1 MRIAIYGRVS
11 TEGQEKEQTIFSQIA
26 ALKEYAQNNNHVIC
40 GEYLD
45 EGYSG
50 EMLDRPALDRLRD
63 DAKQKLFEA
72 ILVHSPD
79 RLSRK
84 FIYLGLLQ
92 EEFKKSG
99 IAIIFLNRPDSKDTP
114 EENLL
119 SGVLAALLQA
129 AEGVEVVTS

>member
-1 MRIAIYGRVS
+1 MRLAIYARVS
-11 TEGQEKEQTIFSQIA
+11 TEGQEKEQTIYSQVVT
-26 ALKEYAQNNNHVIC
+26 LKEYAQKNNHVVC
-40 GEYLD
+40 EEYLD

-63 DAKQKLFEA
+63 DVKQKLFDA

-99 IAIIFLNRPDSKDTP
+99 IGIIFLNRPDSKDTP
-114 EENLL
+114 EENLYKWGSRL
-119 SGVLAALLQA
+119 NC
-129 AEGVEVVTS
+129 